1 MDRRLEE
8 EIKLFSNKLGRET
21 VKKGYSWWKAR
32 GYDVNKLTHKHLHY
46 IALGDC
52 IEGRYTVKQAINRMN
67 KLLSLFHISF
77 DRDYFYKEAKRLGVL
92 ETNMVRISPTP
103 TPTTTT
109 TTTTTTLPEPTQ
121 EELEK
126 HYCVF
131 SNYMVG
137 FLQEVG
143 NLHN

>member
-1 MDRRLEE
+1 MDRRLDRRLEE
-8 EIKLFSNKLGRET
+8 EIKVFSNKLGRET

-52 IEGRYTVKQAINRMN
+52 TEGRYTVKQAINRMN

-92 ETNMVRISPTP
+92 ETNMVRISPT
-103 TPTTTT
+103 
-109 TTTTTTLPEPTQ
+109 TTLQEPTQ

-126 HYCVF
+126 HHCVF

>member
-1 MDRRLEE
+1 M
-8 EIKLFSNKLGRET
+8 
-21 VKKGYSWWKAR
+21 
-32 GYDVNKLTHKHLHY
+32 HY

-52 IEGRYTVKQAINRMN
+52 TEGRYTVKQAINRMN

-92 ETNMVRISPTP
+92 ETNMVRISPT
-103 TPTTTT
+103 
-109 TTTTTTLPEPTQ
+109 TTLQEPTQ